1 MRKGLRTVAVM
12 AAATMTIAGCGGKQE
27 VNGLNEAK
35 AVENQQEQ
43 FSGQAYEDQTMEN
56 ETEESE
62 TEESTEVDYSG
73 MTEAI
78 TNDEIAVG
86 SYEYP
91 ASIGQ
96 WVDVDSC
103 YYDEDNRMH
112 RGTST
117 SNDSSAHVYYRV
129 TEVCNSNDS
138 YELYKEYNDNNSGM
152 LMEHPGDRDNKQWTA
167 VKYEIY
173 IPYTFSSCPT
183 CSAYMGRLVD
193 VYYPMDK
200 NSYRVD
206 KDMSYLDS
214 AGLGLKTD
222 DTTKVERGE
231 YTSGYILVSTDV
243 GVEADY
249 LLGLYPHNLTETE
262 DRLNHDD
269 NDPGRY
275 ITIHVTAE

>member
-1 MRKGLRTVAVM
+1 MRKCVRAVAVM
-12 AAATMTIAGCGGKQE
+12 TVAAMTLTGCGGKQE
-27 VNGLNEAK
+27 VSGLNEAK
-35 AVENQQEQ
+35 AVESQQDQFAEQ
-43 FSGQAYEDQTMEN
+43 DVA
-56 ETEESE
+56 ETAEIKEK

-78 TNDEIAVG
+78 ANDQIAVG

-129 TEVCNSNDS
+129 TEVCNSDDS
-138 YELYKEYNDNNSGM
+138 YELYKEYNDNSSGM

-183 CSAYMGRLVD
+183 CNAYIGRLVD
-193 VYYPMDK
+193 VYEPMDK
-200 NSYRVD
+200 NSYSVD
-206 KDMSYLDS
+206 KNMSYLDS
-214 AGLGLKTD
+214 AGVGLITD
-222 DTTKVERGE
+222 DTTKVSRGE
-231 YTSGYILVSTDV
+231 YTSGYILVSTEI

-249 LLGLYPHNLTETE
+249 VLGLYPHNLTETE
-262 DRLNHDD
+262 DRLNHDE
-269 NDPGRY
+269 NDTERY
-275 ITIHVTAE
+275 ITIHVTGE